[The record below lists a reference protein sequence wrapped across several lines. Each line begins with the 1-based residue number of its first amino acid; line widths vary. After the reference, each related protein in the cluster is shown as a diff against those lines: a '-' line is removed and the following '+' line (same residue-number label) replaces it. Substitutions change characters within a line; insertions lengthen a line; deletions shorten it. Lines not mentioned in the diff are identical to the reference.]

1 MKDIKY
7 SIDVKFIIPIVLL
20 MIVVFRVCSYG
31 VFELDTLYECFLC
44 AIYGMW
50 GISVWYRITDDSCKK
65 LFLGLSG
72 MMMFWEIIRTIK
84 YHHLTNPLTVRMA
97 WYSFYIPMITLS
109 VISFLIA
116 KLLLSEDS
124 RKAIKK
130 YAGLIAVAIVLIV
143 FVMTNELHHLVFVF
157 PEGEVSGNPDYT
169 YGVGYIAV
177 IGFILIMVI
186 ACLVTLIRKCSLPEI
201 RKYIY
206 IPLSI
211 IGFSAAA
218 LILYVFDIK
227 PRIAG
232 VNLFTIPDMNCLL
245 QILIWESCIF
255 IGLIPANDGYYDIFV
270 SSSIGAKII
279 DKNGNTVICKSQDA
293 YENIENMVI
302 SNEPILGGNLSYV
315 TDYTVI
321 NRQRE
326 ELLEAREIIAGENLL
341 IENENKLLEDKAKYQ
356 KLNKVYDEIAE
367 CVHSRTVMVE
377 ELLDADDKQSVPFE
391 KRLAKACFINAY
403 IKRRSNLIL
412 QSKQDKEQYIGELY
426 LALAESIN
434 YLGLSNIRGFA
445 RPYKGEEKLPIIML
459 FEAYDFFQDV
469 VESAYDSLT
478 AIMADISMHDEVM
491 TLRLVLDTV
500 ETGAL
505 AHITAKYQNAKLI
518 SEDDGTIAIIS
529 FEKGGDLL

>member
-7 SIDVKFIIPIVLL
+7 GIDVKFVIPIVLL
-20 MIVVFRVCSYG
+20 AIIVFRVFSYG

-50 GISVWYRITDDSCKK
+50 GISVWYRITDAFCKR
-65 LFLGLSG
+65 LFLGLAG
-72 MMMFWEIIRTIK
+72 TMMFWEVIRTVK

-116 KLLLSEDS
+116 KVLLSEDS
-124 RKAIKK
+124 RKLVRRYIWI
-130 YAGLIAVAIVLIV
+130 IAVAGILIAL
-143 FVMTNELHHLVFVF
+143 VMTNEIHHLVFVF
-157 PEGEVSGNPDYT
+157 PEGEVSGNPEYT

-177 IGFILIMVI
+177 IGFILAMVI
-186 ACLVTLIRKCSLPEI
+186 ACLANLIKKCSLPEI
-201 RKYIY
+201 RKYIS
-206 IPLSI
+206 IPLTI
-211 IGFSAAA
+211 IGISAVA

-227 PRIAG
+227 PMIAG
-232 VNLFTIPDMNCLL
+232 INLFTIPDMNCLL

-255 IGLIPANDGYYDIFV
+255 IGLIPANDGYYEIFV

-279 DKNGNTVICKSQDA
+279 DKNEKAVICKNQDE
-293 YENIENMVI
+293 YENNENTVI
-302 SNEPILGGNLSYV
+302 SNEPILGGRLSYV

-367 CVHSRTVMVE
+367 CVHQRTVMVE
-377 ELLDADDKQSVPFE
+377 ELLDSDINQSVSFE
-391 KRLAKACFINAY
+391 NRLAKACFINAY

-412 QSKQDKEQYIGELY
+412 QSKQDSEQYILELY
-426 LALAESIN
+426 LGLAESVN
-434 YLGLSNIRGFA
+434 YLGLSNVNGFV
-445 RPYKGEEKLPIIML
+445 RPYKGDEKMPIVML

-469 VESAYDSLT
+469 VESAFDFLT
-478 AIMADISMHDEVM
+478 ALMVDISMQNDVM

-500 ETGAL
+500 ESGDL
-505 AHITAKYQNAKLI
+505 SHITAKYPNARII
-518 SEDDGTIAIIS
+518 SEDDGTIAIINLK
-529 FEKGGDLL
+529 KGGAV

>member
-7 SIDVKFIIPIVLL
+7 SIDVKFIIPIVLFL
-20 MIVVFRVCSYG
+20 IVVFRVCSYG

-44 AIYGMW
+44 ATYGMW
-50 GISVWYRITDDSCKK
+50 GISVWYRITDDSCKR

-116 KLLLSEDS
+116 KVLLSEDS
-124 RKAIKK
+124 RKVIRK
-130 YAGLIAVAIVLIV
+130 YIGLIVIALILIAL
-143 FVMTNELHHLVFVF
+143 VMTNELHHLVFVF
-157 PEGEVSGNPDYT
+157 PKGEVSGDPDYT

-186 ACLVTLIRKCSLPEI
+186 ACLFNLIKKCSLPEI

-211 IGFSAAA
+211 IGLSAAA

-227 PRIAG
+227 PKIAG
-232 VNLFTIPDMNCLL
+232 INLFTIPDMNCLL

-255 IGLIPANDGYYDIFV
+255 IGLIPANDGYYEIFV

-279 DKNGNTVICKSQDA
+279 DKNGKIVISKKQDD
-293 YENIENMVI
+293 YEKNENIVI
-302 SNEPILGGNLSYV
+302 SNEPILGGSLSYV
-315 TDYTVI
+315 NDYTVI

-326 ELLEAREIIAGENLL
+326 ELLEARETIAGENLL
-341 IENENKLLEDKAKYQ
+341 IKNENKLLEDKAKYQ

-367 CVHSRTVMVE
+367 CVHKRTVILE
-377 ELLDADDKQSVPFE
+377 GLLDLDDRQSVPFE

-426 LALAESIN
+426 LALAESVN
-434 YLGLSNIRGFA
+434 YLGLSNIRGFV
-445 RPYKGEEKLPIIML
+445 RPYKGEEKMPITAL
-459 FEAYDFFQDV
+459 FVAYDFFQDV
-469 VESAYDSLT
+469 VESAIDTLT
-478 AIMADISMHDEVM
+478 AIMVDISLRDTTMS
-491 TLRLVLDTV
+491 LRLVLDTV
-500 ETGAL
+500 ELNDLT
-505 AHITAKYQNAKLI
+505 HITNTYPNAKLI
-518 SEDDGTIAIIS
+518 SEDDETTAIIS
-529 FEKGGDLL
+529 LEKGGVL

>member
-20 MIVVFRVCSYG
+20 AIIVFRVFSYG
-31 VFELDTLYECFLC
+31 VFEVDTLYECFLC

-109 VISFLIA
+109 VISFMIA
-116 KLLLSEDS
+116 KVLLSEDS
-124 RKAIKK
+124 RKVIRKNI
-130 YAGLIAVAIVLIV
+130 GLIVIALIMMAL
-143 FVMTNELHHLVFVF
+143 VMTNELHHLVFVF
-157 PEGEVSGNPDYT
+157 PKGEVSGDPDYT

-186 ACLVTLIRKCSLPEI
+186 ACLFNLIKKCSLPEV

-211 IGFSAAA
+211 IGFSAAT

-232 VNLFTIPDMNCLL
+232 INLFTIPDMNCLL

-255 IGLIPANDGYYDIFV
+255 IGLIPANDGYYEIFV

-279 DKNGNTVICKSQDA
+279 DKNGKKVICKSQDD
-293 YENIENMVI
+293 YEINENIVI
-302 SNEPILGGNLSYV
+302 SNEPILGGSLSYV

-326 ELLEAREIIAGENLL
+326 ELLEARETIAGENLL

-377 ELLDADDKQSVPFE
+377 ELLDVDNNLSEPFE

-412 QSKQDKEQYIGELY
+412 QSKQDKEQYVLELY

-434 YLGLSNIRGFA
+434 YLGLSGVNGFV
-445 RPYKGEEKLPIIML
+445 RPYKGEEKMPITAL
-459 FEAYDFFQDV
+459 FVAYDFFQDV
-469 VESAYDSLT
+469 VESAIDTLT
-478 AIMADISMHDEVM
+478 AIMVDISLRDTTMS
-491 TLRLVLDTV
+491 LRLVLDTV
-500 ETGAL
+500 KLNDLT
-505 AHITAKYQNAKLI
+505 HITNTYPNAKLI
-518 SEDDGTIAIIS
+518 SEDDETTAIIS
-529 FEKGGDLL
+529 LEKGGVL